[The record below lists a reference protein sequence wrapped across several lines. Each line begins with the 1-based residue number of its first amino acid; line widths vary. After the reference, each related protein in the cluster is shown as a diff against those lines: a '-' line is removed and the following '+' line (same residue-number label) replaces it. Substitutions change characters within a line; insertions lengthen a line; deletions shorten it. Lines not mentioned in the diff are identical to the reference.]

1 MLAPGG
7 DLPKRRI
14 SFENIIISK
23 PASYWVPNMPRP
35 FKSDLVIS
43 EKIAKPLLKAYHV
56 GFDQNVFRLQSLVDI
71 IRSVIPEFSLGYH
84 SGITIPL
91 NEIVVR
97 LKEAADTVYQTDKY
111 QSRGE
116 FGELI
121 LHLLLRDFH
130 NTIPLISK
138 IYFKDAVDV
147 PAHGFDGVQI
157 TINGKEKK
165 LWLGESKLYKIV
177 KRGVE
182 ELAKDIVKH
191 VTGDY
196 LQREF
201 SLISR
206 KLPSS
211 VPEIDHWRN
220 LMDKHQKLDVVFS
233 SIVIPMV
240 CTYSSDLFKNH
251 SADTTSYFADFQ
263 KECEE
268 LDKVFLNHKPNTPVE
283 VILMLLPVP
292 CKDELNTELDKRLK
306 AMQQI

>member
-1 MLAPGG
+1 
-7 DLPKRRI
+7 
-14 SFENIIISK
+14 
-23 PASYWVPNMPRP
+23 MPRP

-43 EKIAKPLLKAYHV
+43 ENIGKPLLKAYHV
-56 GFDQNVFRLQSLVDI
+56 GFDRNAFRLQPLVDI

-84 SGITIPL
+84 NGTAIPL
-91 NEIVVR
+91 TEIILR
-97 LKEAADTVYQTDKY
+97 LKEAADTVYQTDKC

-130 NTIPLISK
+130 NTIPLVSK

-147 PAHGFDGVQI
+147 PAHGFDGVQV
-157 TINGKEKK
+157 TINGNEKK
-165 LWLGESKLYKIV
+165 LWLGESKLYKV
-177 KRGVE
+177 GKRGVE

-191 VTGDY
+191 VNADY

-206 KLPSS
+206 KLPEAI
-211 VPEIDHWRN
+211 PEIDHWRSI
-220 LMDKHQKLDVVFS
+220 MDKYQKLDVVFS
-233 SIVIPMV
+233 NIVIPMV
-240 CTYSSDLFKNH
+240 CTYSSDLFKH
-251 SADTTSYFADFQ
+251 HTADTAAYFADFE
-263 KECEE
+263 KECQE
-268 LDKVFLNHKPNTPVE
+268 LDNIFLHHKPRTPVE